1 MRCALTIAGS
11 DPIGGAGI
19 QADIK
24 AMASLGVHAHTV
36 ITAITAQN
44 TVSVESI
51 MPIPCDM
58 ISKQLDSVIS
68 DADPCSV
75 KTGMLY
81 SSEIADIVAEYL
93 SSLSI
98 PIVSDPVMI
107 AGVGGSLATKELTAS
122 IKKNILPICDLLTP
136 NRYEAE
142 AISGIKIKNEDDAMR
157 ACELMGKNGNSV
169 YLKGGHF
176 ETDNVVDI
184 LYHGA
189 EFKRFEY
196 PRLERAGHGGGCTL
210 SAYITAYL
218 AKGTDIVNSIILA
231 RDMIQRSIASMY
243 PVGKGD
249 KLVNPTVNM
258 KQIYADDGIT
268 DGMNKAIDGILKIIP
283 GSWVPPA
290 GMSIAYASPGAKES
304 DDIAAVSGKIT
315 LSNGRP
321 VRNGDIRYGAAEHIG
336 YMILTAMRY
345 DKDMRAAMDI
355 QYSADLLGLMEE
367 VGMTI
372 VSADRRKHPELRL
385 GELTEY
391 AIKETGSVPD
401 VIYDP
406 GTYKRGPL
414 IRLLGK
420 DIADLRQKIE
430 QIV

>member
-1 MRCALTIAGS
+1 MRCALSIAGS

-44 TVSVESI
+44 TCSVDAI
-51 MPIPCDM
+51 MPVPCDI
-58 ISKQLDSVIS
+58 ISKQMTSVLSDSEVM
-68 DADPCSV
+68 AV

-81 SSEIADIVAEYL
+81 SSEIARLVAE
-93 SSLSI
+93 S
-98 PIVSDPVMI
+98 VSEMNVPVVTDPVLT
-107 AGVGGSLATKELTAS
+107 AGVGGSLAADELTVT
-122 IKKNILPICDLLTP
+122 IRKDVLPVCDLITP
-136 NRYEAE
+136 NKFEAE
-142 AISGIKIKNEDDAMR
+142 EISGIKIDDEDDAMR

-169 YLKGGHF
+169 YLKGGHMGSSA
-176 ETDNVVDI
+176 VVDI

-218 AKGTDIVNSIILA
+218 AKGSDLVNSIMQA
-231 RDMIQRSIASMY
+231 RDMIQRSIATMY

-249 KLVNPTVNM
+249 RLVNPTVNM
-258 KQIYADDGIT
+258 KQVYTNDGVT
-268 DGMNKAIDGILKIIP
+268 DGMDKAIDNILRIIP
-283 GSWVPPA
+283 ASWVPA
-290 GMSIAYASPGAKES
+290 HGMNIACASPGARDADE
-304 DDIAAVSGKIT
+304 IAAVSGRIT

-321 VRNGDIRYGAAEHIG
+321 IRKGDVRFGAGEHTAYVILAAMKFDGDIR
-336 YMILTAMRY
+336 
-345 DKDMRAAMDI
+345 AAMEVQHSD
-355 QYSADLLGLMEE
+355 DLLDVMEE

-372 VSADRRKHPELRL
+372 AAVDRRRHPDARL
-385 GELTEY
+385 GELTTY
-391 AIKETGSVPD
+391 AIKKLGSVPD
-401 VIYDP
+401 VIFDP
-406 GTYKRGPL
+406 GTYKRGPM

-420 DIADLRQKIE
+420 DIADLGQKIE